1 LSPTIPAEHHHFI
14 IDMYHN
20 YVIPPLL
27 LIKLLCHQIILL
39 LLLLLHQ
46 RFIVRLGLI
55 VSYLTSIML
64 TDHINV
70 SYAKNL
76 CMVYAD
82 CFTMRMITYQ
92 NHCYYSCN
100 HKFFGPIRTTPP
112 EPDSAVA
119 HSIMK
124 LSANPTS
131 DALVAPQIST
141 SLPDSIG
148 RLLMHS
154 SGTSIPVFLIQEPQC
169 QPFWKVR
176 V

>member
-1 LSPTIPAEHHHFI
+1 MSSDNTTPTTIASPTFHCAAGVNCELPHVDYAHRPHKCFLCKK
-14 IDMYHN
+14 
-20 YVIPPLL
+20 PLHGV
-27 LIKLLCHQIILL
+27 CG
-39 LLLLLHQ
+39 LLH
-46 RFIVRLGLI
+46 
-55 VSYLTSIML
+55 
-64 TDHINV
+64 D
-70 SYAKNL
+70 
-76 CMVYAD
+76 AD
-82 CFTMRMITYQ
+82 DITYQ

-100 HKFFGPIRTTPP
+100 HNFFGPIRTTPP